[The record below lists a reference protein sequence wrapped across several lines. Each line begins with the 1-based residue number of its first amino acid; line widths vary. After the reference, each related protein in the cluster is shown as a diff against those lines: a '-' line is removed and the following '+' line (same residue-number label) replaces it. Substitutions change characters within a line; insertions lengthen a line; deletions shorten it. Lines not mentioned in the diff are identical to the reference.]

1 MKARRGFALLAA
13 LWFVVAITTVALQF
27 ALVARERRE
36 LGLVSAD
43 GGRQRAAA
51 AGALATL
58 QAQMDYDLRNNGSAT
73 GRASVAGLQSADPW
87 LGADSI
93 YSGTYYIDTTA
104 VQVVAKDLGT
114 MINVNSATLAQLSTL
129 FNFVLGDAV
138 TANML
143 ANAIIDWR
151 DADDL
156 ARPGGAEKDDYIK
169 ANVLTLPANAPFR
182 EVEDLVNVMGMS
194 WDELNLLYPY
204 LTTHGPATGVARIN
218 INSAPEPVLRALP
231 GMTDAILTQ
240 ILALRSQGRRI
251 TSVAQVMAGTPQGRQ
266 VNVTTGRGGGTNVQV
281 TPTQT
286 ALTAATT
293 VDTQNV
299 ELTFYVQGPANV
311 QPTRMT
317 ALMTRINNQA
327 TISWQLW

>member
-1 MKARRGFALLAA
+1 LLAIA
-13 LWFVVAITTVALQF
+13 TVALQF

-36 LGLVSAD
+36 LGLISAD

-51 AGALATL
+51 GGALAMV
-58 QAQMDYDLRNNGSAT
+58 QAQMDYDLRNNGAAS
-73 GRASVAGLQSADPW
+73 GRPNLAGLQSSDPW
-87 LGADSI
+87 FGADST
-93 YSGTYYIDTTA
+93 YSGTYYVDTMP

-114 MINVNSATLAQLSTL
+114 MINVNNATLAQMQTL
-129 FNFVLGDAV
+129 FNFVLGDAA
-138 TANML
+138 TANLL
-143 ANAIIDWR
+143 ASAIIDWR
-151 DADDL
+151 DVDDL

-169 ANVLTLPANAPFR
+169 ANMLTLPSNAPFR
-182 EVEDLVNVMGMS
+182 EVEDLINVMGMT

-204 LTTHGPATGVARIN
+204 LTTHGPSGGGVARIN
-218 INSAPEPVLRALP
+218 INAAPEPVLRALP

-266 VNVTTGRGGGTNVQV
+266 VTATVGRGGATNVQV
-281 TPTQT
+281 TQTQT

-311 QPTRMT
+311 QPTRLT
-317 ALMTRINNQA
+317 ALMTRTNNQA
-327 TISWQLW
+327 TISWQLLW